1 MQYMKKYIK
10 NIVPATFMMLA
21 LGATSCI
28 GDLDVDPIDPNI
40 DTNVDLNGLFN
51 KCYAN
56 MALAGNGGANGDC
69 DIDGLDGGTTGFMPV
84 FNPVAKSPEAYP
96 GIPFK
101 GQDTPA

>member
-1 MQYMKKYIK
+1 
-10 NIVPATFMMLA
+10 MMLA

-69 DIDGLDGGTTGFMPV
+69 DIDGWMVVRQALSA
-84 FNPVAKSPEAYP
+84 NCS
-96 GIPFK
+96 IP
-101 GQDTPA
+101 TN

>member
-51 KCYAN
+51 KCI
-56 MALAGNGGANGDC
+56 LWLIT
-69 DIDGLDGGTTGFMPV
+69 DIRDFQ
-84 FNPVAKSPEAYP
+84 Y
-96 GIPFK
+96 GISRK
-101 GQDTPA
+101 RWC

>member
-51 KCYAN
+51 C
-56 MALAGNGGANGDC
+56 LASASFSFTHKISSIEEIIGIMIFRLLFFPRQN
-69 DIDGLDGGTTGFMPV
+69 
-84 FNPVAKSPEAYP
+84 YP
-96 GIPFK
+96 RQCNLG
-101 GQDTPA
+101 

>member
-40 DTNVDLNGLFN
+40 DTNVDFKRIVQQVLRQYGISRNVVLTVTVI
-51 KCYAN
+51 
-56 MALAGNGGANGDC
+56 LT
-69 DIDGLDGGTTGFMPV
+69 GLDGWYDRL
-84 FNPVAKSPEAYP
+84 YP
-96 GIPFK
+96 PIVQF
-101 GQDTPA
+101 QRTDH

>member
-69 DIDGLDGGTTGFMPV
+69 DIDGLDGGTTGFIRQLSAAGEMKV
-84 FNPVAKSPEAYP
+84 
-96 GIPFK
+96 
-101 GQDTPA
+101 

>member
-69 DIDGLDGGTTGFMPV
+69 DKLTVLVAVKYINCSFFLTQCDTT
-84 FNPVAKSPEAYP
+84 
-96 GIPFK
+96 
-101 GQDTPA
+101 